1 MFPLAPT
8 DPAMTDIWRGTTALI
23 TGASRGIGAA
33 FAGLLAERGV
43 SQVLVARGAEAL
55 EQVAATARAQG
66 GNALTLPLDLAD
78 PATPAHLVA
87 ELTAR
92 GVVVDHLINNAGVGP
107 QGQFHTL
114 PAERHLPTIDV
125 NIRAVTE
132 LTARLLPGMVARR
145 RGGVI
150 NIASTAAWQGL
161 KWLPVYSASK
171 AYVVTFS
178 EAVWVT
184 LRGSGVRC
192 LCVSPGPVDTPFFD
206 ANDLT
211 ARPPAWLMQSADT
224 VAARAL
230 RAYERDDCH
239 TITFLP
245 FRLAAWG
252 TRLAPR
258 ALAAR
263 LGASYAAPPK

>member
-1 MFPLAPT
+1 
-8 DPAMTDIWRGTTALI
+8 MTDLWRGTTALV

-33 FAGLLAERGV
+33 FAAQLAHWGV
-43 SQVLVARGAEAL
+43 NLVLVARSADAL
-55 EQVAATARAQG
+55 EQVASEARTRGVTALPLPADLANPAAPGRLVESLAAQG
-66 GNALTLPLDLAD
+66 I
-78 PATPAHLVA
+78 
-87 ELTAR
+87 
-92 GVVVDHLINNAGVGP
+92 VVDHLINNAGIGP
-107 QGQFHTL
+107 HGQFHTL

-132 LTARLLPGMVARR
+132 LTARLLPGMIERR
-145 RGGVI
+145 RGGII
-150 NIASTAAWQGL
+150 NVASTAAWQGL
-161 KWLPVYSASK
+161 KWLPVYAASK
-171 AYVVTFS
+171 AYLINFS
-178 EAVWVT
+178 EGIWAT
-184 LRGSGVRC
+184 LRGTGVRC

-211 ARPPAWLMQSADT
+211 ARPPRWLMQSAGA
-224 VAARAL
+224 VARRGL

-263 LGASYAAPPK
+263 LGAFYAVPPR

>member
-1 MFPLAPT
+1 
-8 DPAMTDIWRGTTALI
+8 MTDLWRGTTALV

-33 FAGLLAERGV
+33 FARLLAERGTNL
-43 SQVLVARGAEAL
+43 VLVARGAEAL
-55 EQVAATARAQG
+55 EQVAAHARARG
-66 GNALTLPLDLAD
+66 VTALPLPADLAD
-78 PATPAHLVA
+78 PAAPRRLVETLA
-87 ELTAR
+87 TR
-92 GVVVDHLINNAGVGP
+92 GIAVDHLINNAGIGP
-107 QGQFHTL
+107 HGRFHTL

-132 LTARLLPGMVARR
+132 LTARLLPGMVERR

-150 NIASTAAWQGL
+150 NVASTAAWQGL
-161 KWLPVYSASK
+161 KWLPVYAASK
-171 AYVVTFS
+171 AYVVNLS
-178 EAVWVT
+178 EGLWAT

-211 ARPPAWLMQSADT
+211 ARPPRWLMQSADT
-224 VAARAL
+224 VAGRGI
-230 RAYERDDCH
+230 RAYERDHCH

-263 LGASYAAPPK
+263 LGAFYAVRAR

>member
-1 MFPLAPT
+1 
-8 DPAMTDIWRGTTALI
+8 MTDLWRGTTALV

-33 FAGLLAERGV
+33 FARLLAQRGV
-43 SQVLVARGAEAL
+43 NLVLAARGAETL
-55 EQVAATARAQG
+55 EQVASEARTRG
-66 GNALTLPLDLAD
+66 VTALTVPLDLAD
-78 PATPAHLVA
+78 PAAPSRLVA
-87 ELTAR
+87 DLASR
-92 GVVVDHLINNAGVGP
+92 GIVVDHLINNAGVGP
-107 QGQFHTL
+107 HGQFHTL

-125 NIRAVTE
+125 NIHAVTE
-132 LTARLLPGMVARR
+132 LTARLLPGMIERR

-171 AYVVTFS
+171 AYIVSFS
-178 EAVWVT
+178 EAIWVT

-192 LCVSPGPVDTPFFD
+192 VCVSPGPVDTPFFD

-211 ARPPAWLMQSADT
+211 ARPPKWLMQSAET
-224 VAARAL
+224 VAAHGL
-230 RAYERDDCH
+230 RAYQRDDCH

-245 FRLAAWG
+245 FRLGAWG
-252 TRLAPR
+252 TRLVPR

-263 LGASYAAPPK
+263 LGAFYAVRSR